1 VKLLKSQILYTFI
14 LVDRVMKGCLSK
26 NKKAQTREAVPL
38 MYMILG
44 VAAVL
49 SLIAFVIIIMMGL
62 LPNK

>member
-1 VKLLKSQILYTFI
+1 
-14 LVDRVMKGCLSK
+14 MKGCLSK